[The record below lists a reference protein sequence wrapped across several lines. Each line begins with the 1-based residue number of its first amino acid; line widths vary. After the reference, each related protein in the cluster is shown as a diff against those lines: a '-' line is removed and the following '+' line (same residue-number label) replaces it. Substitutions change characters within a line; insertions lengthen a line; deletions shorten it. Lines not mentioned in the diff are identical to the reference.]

1 MLLCSQIGFNYSST
15 DYSFYLGHTWQCPG
29 LTSCFVLIDHF
40 WLGLGGH
47 IFGMAKVACKTNAYI
62 SYSLIICRVFHL
74 FSLYDTIWNNEIM
87 SETLVISVL
96 KQKGGSSLSSST
108 YITFQKQISAKI
120 HSYDNLRDPW
130 APHPP
135 LCST

>member
-1 MLLCSQIGFNYSST
+1 
-15 DYSFYLGHTWQCPG
+15 
-29 LTSCFVLIDHF
+29 
-40 WLGLGGH
+40 
-47 IFGMAKVACKTNAYI
+47 MAKVACKTNAYI

-120 HSYDNLRDPW
+120 HSYDNLRDP
-130 APHPP
+130 
-135 LCST
+135 